1 VGARGGGSLVHTRS
15 IAKVR
20 PSTCAIVD
28 SKCRPVRAT
37 TVLNLREIL
46 TLVEGFNS
54 VRKRGSYTIQVW
66 CFNIVVRE
74 ILTLGEGFNTQRR
87 VSSFPNGQAKG
98 QAYNCMV

>member
-1 VGARGGGSLVHTRS
+1 MPARASDDR
-15 IAKVR
+15 AKFAR
-20 PSTCAIVD
+20 D
-28 SKCRPVRAT
+28 FD
-37 TVLNLREIL
+37 LG
-46 TLVEGFNS
+46 EGFQQCQEE
-54 VRKRGSYTIQVW
+54 RKLYPTSMVFQK